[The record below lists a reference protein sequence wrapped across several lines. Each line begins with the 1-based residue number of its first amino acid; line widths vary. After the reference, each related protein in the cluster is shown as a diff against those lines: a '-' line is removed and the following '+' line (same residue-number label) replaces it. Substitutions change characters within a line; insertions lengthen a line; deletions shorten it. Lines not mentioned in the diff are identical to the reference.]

1 MKFISFSKENR
12 KQLHNYIS
20 AAFLF
25 GVLLSS
31 LFWLINFASSNYPIS
46 LSGLLQM
53 HKMQP
58 SLWFSDLFPF
68 VFTALTYWISSI
80 WNAEKE
86 KFELQ
91 LQNRNEQIE
100 KNASFAQKIGEGIF
114 DLDFKPDS
122 TDSLGHSLVLM
133 RDNLL
138 ANNEK
143 ESEQNYIAEGK
154 EIVSDILRIH
164 NKIDELS
171 FQVIVN
177 LINYVKAIQGA
188 LYLFDSDKNILV
200 NVATYAYN
208 RKKFVNQEFR
218 IGQGLVGQ
226 CAFEK
231 DIVYLTE
238 IPEDYVSIT
247 SGILGDAKPQSILI
261 VPLITDEKLQGVIEI
276 ASLEPAI
283 SDLTIKFMRE
293 LGEIIA
299 RTLFN
304 LRINQKT
311 ETLLLEAQKM
321 TIELKENE
329 DQLKQNAEEMRVT
342 QEELQKSNEQLESK
356 INEVENAQ
364 KRLNALLENASEIIT
379 IYNENLSITYQSPS
393 VKKILGFT
401 AEEMMHGKD
410 FERLTRKGEIEM
422 RMMFNKLSETP
433 DEPVTF
439 QYTFLKKNGDK
450 IFLETTGRNLMKDPA
465 IRGYLLNS
473 QDITERKRA
482 EKEERMR
489 SKMQSLSENSLDIII
504 RLSTSGQFFYVNPV
518 VERYLNIEPK
528 DLMTKTL
535 KGVEIEEELLLYFE
549 DTLKRIRSKPEKL
562 NTELKMM
569 MKSGATSQIR
579 IISFDAIPEYN
590 ENELETVLF
599 VGHDITESKR
609 IEQEIQE
616 KNKKIEDSI
625 HYAQK
630 IQTSILPDNRLIRD
644 YLPKSFIYY
653 KPRDVVSGDFPWFFV
668 KGDTL
673 FIAAV
678 DCTGHGVPGALL
690 SFIGYFIL
698 NNVVDHEREMT
709 AGEVC
714 DYLHQGVRTTL
725 KQDREDASG
734 RDGMDIA
741 LCRINLKTKEL
752 QFSGAHRP
760 LYLLRKGELIEY
772 KGDRKAIGGIPLGRG
787 VEQPFTNYVIPYLAG
802 DKIFFFSDGLPDQL
816 GGAEKKKYSPKRIR
830 EMIVENQNYT
840 MMEYNELFTQDF
852 DNWKKDLKQID
863 DVLLIGI
870 EF

>member
-1 MKFISFSKENR
+1 MKLHSISVENR
-12 KQLHNYIS
+12 KQLNNYVI

-25 GVLLSS
+25 GLLLSS
-31 LFWLINFASSNYPIS
+31 FFWLIDFSGSNIPVS
-46 LSGLLQM
+46 FSGLAQL
-53 HKMQP
+53 HHIHP
-58 SLWFSDLFPF
+58 ALWLSDLFPF
-68 VFTALTYWISSI
+68 IVALITYFITVQWIKGKIDYES
-80 WNAEKE
+80 
-86 KFELQ
+86 Q
-91 LQNRNEQIE
+91 LESRKAQIE
-100 KNASFAQKIGEGIF
+100 RNASFAKKIGEGSF
-114 DLDFKPDS
+114 DVDFKPDAS
-122 TDSLGHSLVLM
+122 DPLGHSLVIM

-171 FQVIVN
+171 YQVIVN
-177 LINYVKAIQGA
+177 LIHYVKAIQGA
-188 LYLFDSDKNILV
+188 LYLYEEEENSLI

-208 RKKFVNQEFR
+208 RKKFVNQEFKV
-218 IGQGLVGQ
+218 GQGLVGQ
-226 CAFEK
+226 CAFEM
-231 DIVYLTE
+231 DVIYLTE
-238 IPEDYVSIT
+238 IPSDYVSIT
-247 SGILGDAKPQSILI
+247 SGILGEAKPQSILI

-283 SDLTIKFMRE
+283 PELTIKFMRE

-299 RTLFN
+299 RTIFN

-321 TIELKENE
+321 TTELQENE
-329 DQLKQNAEEMRVT
+329 EQLRQNAEEMRVT
-342 QEELQKSNEQLESK
+342 QEELQRSNEQLESK
-356 INEVENAQ
+356 IREVENAQ

-393 VKKILGFT
+393 VKKILGYT
-401 AEEMMHGKD
+401 SDEMMHGKD

-433 DEPVTF
+433 GEPVTI

-450 IFLETTGRNLMKDPA
+450 IFLETTGRNLMKDAA

-504 RLSTSGQFFYVNPV
+504 RLSTAGQFFYVNPV
-518 VERYLNIEPK
+518 VERYFGIEPNN
-528 DLMTKTL
+528 LINGTL
-535 KGVEIEEELLLYFE
+535 KGVEMEAEILAYFE
-549 DTLKRIRSKPEKL
+549 ETLKQIKAKPEKL
-562 NTELKMM
+562 NTELKMTM
-569 MKSGATSQIR
+569 NFGGVSQVR

-599 VGHDITESKR
+599 VGHDITEAKR

-630 IQTSILPDNRLIRD
+630 IQTSILPDNRLIRE

-698 NNVVDHEREMT
+698 NNVVDHDREMT

-714 DYLHQGVRTTL
+714 DLLHQGVRTTL

-752 QFSGAHRP
+752 QFAGAHRP

-787 VEQPFTNYVIPYLAG
+787 VEQPFTNYVIPYLTG

-830 EMIVENQNYT
+830 DIITENQSFT
-840 MMEYNELFTQDF
+840 MMEFNELFTQDF
-852 DNWKKDLKQID
+852 DLWKKDLKQID